1 MNKQQLP
8 VLYQVPALPRVMKTI
23 LIADAATGGHTQVTI
38 HPGTTAGDVLKQAGF
53 SQNFALTR
61 NREGE
66 SIPMD
71 ENLYESIPDGAKV
84 WASTP
89 VDFGSGRSP
98 LWDFNDTLIPPPDIN
113 AILARLKTPTRLAY
127 EPPICPRPS
136 IHVTCRIDV
145 KPSQLPYWQEKGW
158 TRSRDAFNTVYTGF
172 FHSPRHKVQGKIEE
186 GVFCCK
192 ISVHNPPEHVLRHH
206 HTWGCFHRRSNDW
219 WEIHHHGCPNASSA
233 ILQVERT
240 LNEAEENQN
249 ARLY

>member
-1 MNKQQLP
+1 MNKQHLP

-136 IHVTCRIDV
+136 IHVTRRIERQTLAAALLAGKRLDAI
-145 KPSQLPYWQEKGW
+145 QRRFQHRLHGLLPL
-158 TRSRDAFNTVYTGF
+158 
-172 FHSPRHKVQGKIEE
+172 SP
-186 GVFCCK
+186 
-192 ISVHNPPEHVLRHH
+192 
-206 HTWGCFHRRSNDW
+206 
-219 WEIHHHGCPNASSA
+219 A
-233 ILQVERT
+233 
-240 LNEAEENQN
+240 
-249 ARLY
+249 